1 MTSKNILII
10 DDSNGRNHTFYKEL
24 ENEGF
29 AISILNSTEQ
39 ELIGKSK
46 AQLIIVNSKCNGE
59 ASINLIKNFVDER
72 LVVLIRNQEI
82 DDYKLKVFSS
92 LFGDLDPPAP
102 NPYGVNFLPE
112 HPEINVISNVIN
124 DDGIPKYSNEAI
136 LLAEINRYE

>member
-46 AQLIIVNSKCNGE
+46 AQLIIVNSKLNGE
-59 ASINLIKNFVDER
+59 ASINLIKNFEIKNIPIIVCSEWGKDK
-72 LVVLIRNQEI
+72 LSFPIWASDVSVVKSG
-82 DDYKLKVFSS
+82 DHKDLKFTIKEV
-92 LFGDLDPPAP
+92 LT
-102 NPYGVNFLPE
+102 
-112 HPEINVISNVIN
+112 
-124 DDGIPKYSNEAI
+124 
-136 LLAEINRYE
+136 